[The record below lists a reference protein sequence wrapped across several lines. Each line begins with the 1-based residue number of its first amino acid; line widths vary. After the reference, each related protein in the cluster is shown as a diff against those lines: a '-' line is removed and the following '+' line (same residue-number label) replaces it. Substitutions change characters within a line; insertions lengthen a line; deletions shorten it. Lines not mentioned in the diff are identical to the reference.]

1 MASELTVDKISPN
14 ISDTVE
20 IQKLS
25 GTIPT
30 GYRITGTDTGSI
42 YAPGMI
48 VAVHV
53 IENSTRTTI
62 ADNTEYQF
70 GVFTKKFANTYIQYQ
85 VLIHGYDQVDR
96 DASGLYLAFESSN
109 VQKFKER
116 TLLRQDSIGTG
127 NNEECAI
134 WGLGHTTGLTYAEQ
148 ITIYWGTDTAS
159 SSPFNTWNPNQSDE
173 SRFNGQRRSY
183 VVVNEIVDFP

>member
-53 IENSTRTTI
+53 IENSTRTSI

-85 VLIHGYDQVDR
+85 VLIHGHDQLDR

-116 TLLRQDSIGTG
+116 TLLRQDSIGSG

-159 SSPFNTWNPNQSDE
+159 SSPFISYGSISPLCRRKS
-173 SRFNGQRRSY
+173 SRIYLPSITFRKNIR
-183 VVVNEIVDFP
+183 